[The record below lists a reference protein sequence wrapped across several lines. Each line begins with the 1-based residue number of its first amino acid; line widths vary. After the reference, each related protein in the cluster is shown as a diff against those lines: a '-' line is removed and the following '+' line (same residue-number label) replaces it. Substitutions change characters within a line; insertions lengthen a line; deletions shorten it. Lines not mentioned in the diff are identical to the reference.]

1 MTEMTERLKPL
12 GEMFGLPQDFNE
24 DIKDKVTE
32 LKISHLK
39 DYHKGNLGENRYS
52 KQDLEDLVESVK
64 INGII
69 QPLVVR
75 PLEENDEYEI
85 ILGHHRRDAALL
97 AGLNTVPCLI
107 NDDLD
112 DDTAELLFMDSN
124 LQHGFEKMSHSEK
137 AELIYRR
144 NEALKRQ
151 GRRTDLNP
159 DDETKSVDEEFHL
172 SRSSIQRYLR
182 IYKLS
187 DELKQ
192 KLDDGKI
199 GVKIAVDLSFISEDC
214 QRFISD
220 LINNEDL
227 KIDKKM
233 SEKMK
238 KVAERNALDENTIL
252 KIINGKEDDKE
263 KTEKTKSKKK
273 AIKVSKKVLEK
284 YFIPEQDQKEID
296 KVIDEA
302 LKLYYGSDNAEES

>member
-24 DIKDKVTE
+24 DTKDKVTE

-39 DYHKGNLGENRYS
+39 DYHKGNLRENRYS

>member
-24 DIKDKVTE
+24 DTKDKVTE

-273 AIKVSKKVLEK
+273 AIKVSKKVL
-284 YFIPEQDQKEID
+284 
-296 KVIDEA
+296 
-302 LKLYYGSDNAEES
+302 

>member
-24 DIKDKVTE
+24 DTKDKVTE

-302 LKLYYGSDNAEES
+302 LKLYYGSDNAEEL

>member
-24 DIKDKVTE
+24 DTKDKVTE

-159 DDETKSVDEEFHL
+159 DNETKSVDEEFHL

>member
-24 DIKDKVTE
+24 DTKDKVTE

-214 QRFISD
+214 QIFISD

>member
-24 DIKDKVTE
+24 DTKDKVTE

-233 SEKMK
+233 SEKMN

>member
-24 DIKDKVTE
+24 DTKDKVTE

-144 NEALKRQ
+144 NEALKRP

>member
-24 DIKDKVTE
+24 DTKDKVTE

-124 LQHGFEKMSHSEK
+124 LQHGFEKMKQSEK

>member
-24 DIKDKVTE
+24 DTKDKVTE

-238 KVAERNALDENTIL
+238 KVAERNVLDENTIL

>member
-24 DIKDKVTE
+24 DTKDKVTE

-238 KVAERNALDENTIL
+238 KVAERNDLDENTIL

>member
-1 MTEMTERLKPL
+1 MTERLKPL

-24 DIKDKVTE
+24 DTKDKVTE

>member
-24 DIKDKVTE
+24 DTKDKVTE

-273 AIKVSKKVLEK
+273 ALKVSKKVLEK

>member
-24 DIKDKVTE
+24 DTKDKVTE

-199 GVKIAVDLSFISEDC
+199 GVKIAVDLSFIS
-214 QRFISD
+214 D

>member
-1 MTEMTERLKPL
+1 MTERLKPL

-24 DIKDKVTE
+24 DTKDKVTE

-75 PLEENDEYEI
+75 PLNENDEYEI

>member
-24 DIKDKVTE
+24 DTKDKVTE

-124 LQHGFEKMSHSEK
+124 LQHGFEKMKQSEK

-144 NEALKRQ
+144 NEVLKRQ

-159 DDETKSVDEEFHL
+159 DDLTKSVDEEFNL

-182 IYKLS
+182 IYQLTDKLK
-187 DELKQ
+187 EA
-192 KLDDGKI
+192 LDNGKI
-199 GVKIAVDLSFISEDC
+199 GVKVAVDLSFISTIY
-214 QRFISD
+214 QD
-220 LINNEDL
+220 LIADYIKENDV
-227 KIDKKM
+227 KIDNNMMRNKEGCIYGKRSYKK
-233 SEKMK
+233 EK
-238 KVAERNALDENTIL
+238 ALDQNKAAEISVF
-252 KIINGKEDDKE
+252 IQYYDGIDFGSDCFGKCFDR
-263 KTEKTKSKKK
+263 
-273 AIKVSKKVLEK
+273 
-284 YFIPEQDQKEID
+284 
-296 KVIDEA
+296 
-302 LKLYYGSDNAEES
+302 LYYRSISGDHRPDTGKSISAYRSIQRIY

>member
-24 DIKDKVTE
+24 DTKDKVTE

-75 PLEENDEYEI
+75 PLNENDEYEI

-124 LQHGFEKMSHSEK
+124 LQHGFEKMKQSEK

-144 NEALKRQ
+144 NEVLKRQ

-159 DDETKSVDEEFHL
+159 DDLTKSVDEEFHL

>member
-24 DIKDKVTE
+24 DTKDKVTE

-52 KQDLEDLVESVK
+52 KQDLEYLVESVK

-75 PLEENDEYEI
+75 PLNENDEYEI

>member
-24 DIKDKVTE
+24 DTKDKVTE

-75 PLEENDEYEI
+75 PVEENDEYEI

>member
-24 DIKDKVTE
+24 DTKDKVTE

-75 PLEENDEYEI
+75 PLNENDEYEI

-124 LQHGFEKMSHSEK
+124 LQHGFEKMKQSEK

-144 NEALKRQ
+144 NEVLKRQ
-151 GRRTDLNP
+151 
-159 DDETKSVDEEFHL
+159 EEGQ
-172 SRSSIQRYLR
+172 I
-182 IYKLS
+182 
-187 DELKQ
+187 
-192 KLDDGKI
+192 
-199 GVKIAVDLSFISEDC
+199 
-214 QRFISD
+214 
-220 LINNEDL
+220 
-227 KIDKKM
+227 
-233 SEKMK
+233 
-238 KVAERNALDENTIL
+238 
-252 KIINGKEDDKE
+252 
-263 KTEKTKSKKK
+263 
-273 AIKVSKKVLEK
+273 
-284 YFIPEQDQKEID
+284 
-296 KVIDEA
+296 
-302 LKLYYGSDNAEES
+302 

>member
-24 DIKDKVTE
+24 DTKDKVTE

-182 IYKLS
+182 IYKIS